1 MPTND
6 LNMRALLHMEPK
18 VAVDYIKA
26 KGYAITWNWQEALED
41 AHARAF
47 TVAKVTRMDIL
58 ETIRTATVEAIEK
71 GIPEREYINDLRP
84 KLEALGWWG
93 KTKISNL
100 NGTEQIIQLGSPRRL
115 KTILRTNKI
124 TAYHAARYAEQLANS
139 DEQPYWQYL
148 AIKDSRTRASH
159 LALHE
164 KVYRYDDPIWE
175 VMYPPN
181 GWHCRCR
188 VRALSERRL
197 KKQGLEV
204 SQSNGKIKQSWA
216 LAGID
221 KATGEETHAKIYHL
235 TTDKGTIK
243 TDPGWS
249 HNVGKSAL
257 GSDVALV
264 RKILDAKNRDLRS
277 QTIQAINN
285 SEARHKAFEN
295 WVYTNLGKHGASN
308 RYISAG
314 IISEDIADKVA
325 QLSGGEKSSQR
336 LLVMTE
342 RSLAHANSPKH
353 QSGGIGLTSDEY
365 ASLSRVIAQGSLVV
379 LDKSEGHNNLIYFTA
394 DRKIKVVVDPT
405 FNIKRLK
412 PKEQVDAVINAYKVE
427 NYEDVLSAIKGGQ
440 YIVIKGVP

>member
-1 MPTND
+1 MPTDNLD
-6 LNMRALLHMEPK
+6 MRALLRMEPK
-18 VAVDYIKA
+18 LAVDYLNA

-71 GIPEREYINDLRP
+71 GTPEREYINNLRP

-93 KTKISNL
+93 KVKVSNT
-100 NGTEQIIQLGSPRRL
+100 NGTEQTIQLGSPRRL
-115 KTILRTNKI
+115 QTILRTNKI
-124 TAYHAARYAEQLANS
+124 TAYHAARYAEQMANA

-164 KVYRYDDPIWE
+164 KVYRYDDPIWD

-181 GWHCRCR
+181 GWNCRCR
-188 VRALSERRL
+188 VRALSQRRL
-197 KKQGLEV
+197 DKMGLEV
-204 SQSNGKIKQSWA
+204 SQSGGRIKQDWA
-216 LAGID
+216 LAGVD
-221 KATGEETHAKIYHL
+221 KATGEETHAKVYSL
-235 TTDKGTIK
+235 TTDKGTIT
-243 TDPGWS
+243 TDAGWS
-249 HNVGKSAL
+249 NNVGKSAVGNDIVL
-257 GSDVALV
+257 I

-285 SEARHKAFEN
+285 SEARHKAFAN
-295 WVYTNLGKHGASN
+295 WVMANLGRRGASQ

-325 QLSGGEKSSQR
+325 ELSGGEKSSQR

-342 RSLAHANSPKH
+342 RRLQHAASVKH
-353 QSGGIGLTSDEY
+353 QEKGTALSAVEY
-365 ASLSRVIAQGSLVV
+365 ANISRVIANPALVV
-379 LDKSEGHNNLIYFTA
+379 WDTEGGHNNLIYIDQT
-394 DRKIKVVVDPT
+394 RTIKVVVDAP
-405 FNIKRLK
+405 NKDSLK
-412 PKEQVDAVINAYKVE
+412 PSENVDAVINAYKVD
-427 NYEDVLSAIKGGQ
+427 YADLLKKIDKGL
-440 YIVIKGVP
+440 YKIVMGNK

>member
-6 LNMRALLHMEPK
+6 LNMRALLRMEPK
-18 VAVDYIKA
+18 VAVDYLKA

-197 KKQGLEV
+197 KKQGLEI

-221 KATGEETHAKIYHL
+221 KATGEETHAKVYHL

-249 HNVGKSAL
+249 HNVGKSAV

-264 RKILDAKNRDLRS
+264 RKILEAQNRDLRS

-295 WVYTNLGKHGASN
+295 WVNAHLGKRGASK

-314 IISEDIADKVA
+314 IVSEDVADKVTT
-325 QLSGGEKSSQR
+325 LSEGNKNSHR

-342 RSLAHANSPKH
+342 RRLQHADSLKH
-353 QSGGIGLTSDEY
+353 QESGAALNIAEY
-365 ASLSRVIAQGSLVV
+365 ASISRIIAAPAMV
-379 LDKSEGHNNLIYFTA
+379 LWDKQNKNLIYINNEKTI
-394 DRKIKVVVDPT
+394 KIIVDAPSKDKIT
-405 FNIKRLK
+405 PREK
-412 PKEQVDAVINAYKVE
+412 VDAVINAYRIMDFKTIE
-427 NYEDVLSAIKGGQ
+427 DAIRGGNYVIIK
-440 YIVIKGVP
+440 

>member
-1 MPTND
+1 MPTANLD
-6 LNMRALLHMEPK
+6 MRELLRMEPK
-18 VAVDYIKA
+18 LAVDYLNA

-47 TVAKVTRMDIL
+47 TVAKVTRMDVL

-71 GIPEREYINDLRP
+71 GIQEREYINNLRP

-93 KTKISNL
+93 KVKVSNT
-100 NGTEQIIQLGSPRRL
+100 NGTEQTIQLGSPRRL
-115 KTILRTNKI
+115 QTILRTNKI
-124 TAYHAARYAEQLANS
+124 TAYHAARYAEQMANA

-164 KVYRYDDPIWE
+164 KVYRYDDPIWD

-181 GWHCRCR
+181 GWNCRCR
-188 VRALSERRL
+188 VRALSQRRL
-197 KKQGLEV
+197 DKMGLEV
-204 SQSNGKIKQSWA
+204 SQSGGRIKQDWA
-216 LAGID
+216 LAGVD
-221 KATGEETHAKIYHL
+221 KATGEETHAKVYSL
-235 TTDKGTIK
+235 TTDKGTIT
-243 TDPGWS
+243 TDAGWS
-249 HNVGKSAL
+249 NNVGKSAVGNDIVL
-257 GSDVALV
+257 I

-295 WVYTNLGKHGASN
+295 WVKANLNNRGASD

-314 IISEDIADKVA
+314 IVSEDIADGVKQVTG
-325 QLSGGEKSSQR
+325 QTSQR

-342 RSLAHANSPKH
+342 RSLLHANSLKH
-353 QSGGIGLTSDEY
+353 HKGGVGLTEEEY
-365 ASLSRVIAQGSLVV
+365 STLSRIIADESLVIF
-379 LDKSEGHNNLIYFTA
+379 DKSEGHNNLIYFNA
-394 DRKIKVVVDPT
+394 DRSIKVVVTTD
-405 FNIKRLK
+405 FNHRRLK

-427 NYEDVLSAIKGGQ
+427 DFDMVLKAIKGGV
-440 YIVIKGVP
+440 YAVLKGKP